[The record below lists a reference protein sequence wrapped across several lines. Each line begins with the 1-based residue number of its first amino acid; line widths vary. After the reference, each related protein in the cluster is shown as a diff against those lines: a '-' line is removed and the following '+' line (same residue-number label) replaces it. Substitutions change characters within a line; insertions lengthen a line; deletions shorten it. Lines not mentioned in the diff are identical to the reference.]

1 MAILILPLKFQKLE
15 IIFDF
20 ALVVSGKQNDLK
32 QKYPRNEYSETKI
45 VDNIEKKA
53 VYWIVLFIAFRS
65 VNFAVAFFIYWL
77 MVWYL
82 AS

>member
-45 VDNIEKKA
+45 VDNIEKKLC
-53 VYWIVLFIAFRS
+53 IGLFYLLLSDRLILLQLS
-65 VNFAVAFFIYWL
+65 SFIG
-77 MVWYL
+77 
-82 AS
+82 